1 MNQFIVRYLGNVRW
15 WGGGMVERR
24 RRRGRLIADGV
35 QRARTPRDLEIARRQ
50 RVRRIVGKGTHR
62 EWSAVLP
69 GVQYIPRPMF
79 PSIRP
84 GWRFASGM
92 IVLLCAML
100 LLVTIVDTIYYV
112 ESIELAGA
120 VLVPGDEI
128 YRAAAVDGE
137 NIFWINPTEVE
148 DKIRAVPGVQDA
160 TVRVELPVS
169 VNVQVVENEPVIV
182 WEQGNKRAWVDAS
195 GVVFP
200 IRLDIASLLAII
212 VDDPDPAAVLGESI
226 PHEVVVGALQLK
238 ALRPNIE
245 QLHYDSAHGVSYQD
259 GRNWRGVFGTGDNM
273 YIKLKLYE
281 DLVETLSAMGV
292 HPTVVNVA
300 DLETPYYQ
308 E

>member
-24 RRRGRLIADGV
+24 RRRGRLIADRV

-84 GWRFASGM
+84 GWRLASGM

-120 VLVPGDEI
+120 VLVFLVTMKELPATLILGPMGFKTLSTVVWSASSE
-128 YRAAAVDGE
+128 AFFAQAAVPALLLIMLSSIPMAFLMSRD
-137 NIFWINPTEVE
+137 
-148 DKIRAVPGVQDA
+148 
-160 TVRVELPVS
+160 VRV
-169 VNVQVVENEPVIV
+169 
-182 WEQGNKRAWVDAS
+182 
-195 GVVFP
+195 
-200 IRLDIASLLAII
+200 
-212 VDDPDPAAVLGESI
+212 
-226 PHEVVVGALQLK
+226 
-238 ALRPNIE
+238 
-245 QLHYDSAHGVSYQD
+245 
-259 GRNWRGVFGTGDNM
+259 NW
-273 YIKLKLYE
+273 
-281 DLVETLSAMGV
+281 
-292 HPTVVNVA
+292 
-300 DLETPYYQ
+300 
-308 E
+308 